1 MGVSMNP
8 TQRVNYIVFWDKRD
22 LQKVARKNILQERC
36 GSLKLNVTSESK
48 YPLFNL
54 SSNGQK
60 LRINKNQTN
69 QIATVKNIWLQLI
82 SDEVLF

>member
-1 MGVSMNP
+1 MG
-8 TQRVNYIVFWDKRD
+8 RKRFT
-22 LQKVARKNILQERC
+22 KYVTRKNILQERC
-36 GSLKLNVTSESK
+36 GSLKTKSDVRIKVSRFL
-48 YPLFNL
+48 L